1 MEKLSFKKLKI
12 FQNNIK
18 RHLIFVTSQIIIIL
32 KQQHNGK
39 VFEIMKNIR
48 ELINAR
54 GFQCECGK
62 YHSAS
67 LEELIVEAGALKRIP
82 ELVSRYGC
90 KKVFIL
96 TDCNEYAAAGEQVC
110 AILTNA
116 GIPYSKYVF
125 PQNHL
130 EPDEFAV
137 GAAVMHFDPSCD
149 LILGVGSGVINDI
162 GKILAN
168 LTGKTYFIAGTAPS
182 MDGYA
187 SATSSMARSGL
198 KVSLNSTCPAV
209 IIGDLDVLCKA
220 PANLLQ
226 SGLGDMVAKYISICE
241 WRIAHELIGEE
252 YCPEIAQ
259 MVREAVQKCVSNAQG
274 LANREP
280 GAVADVF
287 EGLVITGIAMSYAG
301 MSRPA
306 SGMEHYFS
314 HVWDMRGLEFGT
326 PIDTHGIQC
335 GVGTLNCLKVYEKIR
350 TVTPDKQK
358 GLAYAAAFD
367 VEDWNAQMTQF
378 LGKGARAM
386 IDGEKKEGK
395 YNVEKHAVRL
405 EKIIA
410 LWDRILQIINEEIPA
425 AGVVEEALKTVGAPV
440 SAEEFG
446 ISRNEVYTAFL
457 MTKDIRDKYI
467 GSRLLWDLG
476 LLEETAAELFG

>member
-1 MEKLSFKKLKI
+1 M
-12 FQNNIK
+12 
-18 RHLIFVTSQIIIIL
+18 R
-32 KQQHNGK
+32 
-39 VFEIMKNIR
+39 NIR
-48 ELINAR
+48 ELISAG
-54 GFQCECGK
+54 GFDCSCGK
-62 YHSAS
+62 RHSAT

-82 ELVSRYGC
+82 ELVGRYGC

-110 AILTNA
+110 AILTEA

-125 PQNHL
+125 PQSHL

-137 GAAVMHFDPSCD
+137 GAAVMHFDVSCD

-168 LTGKTYFIAGTAPS
+168 LTGKTYFICGTAPS

-187 SATSSMARSGL
+187 SATSSMARDGL
-198 KVSLNSTCPAV
+198 KVSLNSSCPAV
-209 IIGDLDVLCKA
+209 IIGDLDVLCQA

-280 GAVADVF
+280 EAVAAVM

-335 GVGTLNCLKVYEKIR
+335 GVGTLQSLKVYEKIR
-350 TVTPDKQK
+350 TVTPDREK

-367 VEDWNAQMTQF
+367 TGDWNARLTGF
-378 LGKGARAM
+378 LGKGAQAM
-386 IDGEKKEGK
+386 IEGEKKEGK
-395 YNVEKHAVRL
+395 YNREKHAARL

-410 LWDRILQIINEEIPA
+410 IWPRILQIIDEEIPA
-425 AGVVEEALKTVGAPV
+425 PGVVEEALRIVGAPV
-440 SAEEFG
+440 SAREFG
-446 ISRNEVYTAFL
+446 ISREEVHTAFL